1 MDPALQLLYAYDIN
15 HHINA
20 LCDSIRRSWQFDATR
35 DRAGS
40 LISRFIC
47 HHPRGV
53 IDTSMSTDLVIRIT
67 FHCMVTPIQHLSQVP
82 AQAEATRILNNMLS
96 LQASLDTQRSKYHR
110 DAQLRQE
117 VIEKEKKAQRRA
129 ENDAEKQRI
138 NEEKAAAEKL
148 RLEMQIIRQR
158 QRAEHK
164 LAYDD
169 MIRHRMWFPK
179 PWPLEEPWEIE
190 SEK

>member
-1 MDPALQLLYAYDIN
+1 
-15 HHINA
+15 
-20 LCDSIRRSWQFDATR
+20 
-35 DRAGS
+35 
-40 LISRFIC
+40 
-47 HHPRGV
+47 
-53 IDTSMSTDLVIRIT
+53 
-67 FHCMVTPIQHLSQVP
+67 MVTPIQHLSQVP

-164 LAYDD
+164 RAYDD

-179 PWPLEEPWEIE
+179 PWPVEEPWEIE